1 MASCTKAIAVVS
13 LHSCHDSAGGR
24 ARNES
29 RSLEMRRLSEAAARR
44 GGRSRSHV
52 PRMRP
57 CGVSDCRREAVDA
70 LLDAAERLLVEQGY
84 GAITTRNLAERAGVN
99 HGLVHY
105 YFGSMEEVMVQVLER
120 FTARLIERQRAMYS
134 SDRPFLE
141 KWRTAWAFQ
150 EQDLSSGYSKIWL
163 ELQAMAWN
171 RPELRARVQQVNE
184 EWRRVLTEAFAP
196 ALREYGFD
204 ALSLEATVSLVMT
217 MAQGYALE
225 KLSDIDEGHA
235 SLLSEIDSWMKSR
248 TSRAQRSRPK
258 KGRSSRRPRGSRPAS
273 RAAPATPTPR
283 VTPRAKTVRG
293 SSTRST
299 GRGIVRSSSCLPG
312 PSCTHG

>member
-1 MASCTKAIAVVS
+1 MT
-13 LHSCHDSAGGR
+13 R
-24 ARNES
+24 P
-29 RSLEMRRLSEAAARR
+29 SEAAARG
-44 GGRSRSHV
+44 GGRDRLAAA
-52 PRMRP
+52 RMQP
-57 CGVSDCRREAVDA
+57 AGASGGRREAVEA
-70 LLDAAERLLVEQGY
+70 LLDAAESLLVEQGY
-84 GAITTRNLAERAGVN
+84 GAMTTRKLAEQAGVN

-120 FTARLIERQRAMYS
+120 FTASLIERQRAMYS

-141 KWRTAWAFQ
+141 KWRAAWAFQ
-150 EQDLSSGYSKIWL
+150 EEDLSSGYSKIWL

-225 KLSDIDEGHA
+225 KLSDIDEGHMT
-235 SLLSEIDSWMKSR
+235 LLSEIESWMKSR
-248 TSRAQRSRPK
+248 
-258 KGRSSRRPRGSRPAS
+258 AS
-273 RAAPATPTPR
+273 RA
-283 VTPRAKTVRG
+283 KG
-293 SSTRST
+293 TRSKKE
-299 GRGIVRSSSCLPG
+299 RSA
-312 PSCTHG
+312 